1 MVEKQLWYK
10 KNLAKKIVFFKK
22 GQKEMEF
29 VKIGLFVYHMP
40 TFFLTKLFFQ
50 VFQISSSEKN
60 YLKRIL
66 VEKFIRAKKE
76 ILQNFDK
83 KIILMRKRI

>member
-40 TFFLTKLFFQ
+40 TFF
-50 VFQISSSEKN
+50 
-60 YLKRIL
+60 
-66 VEKFIRAKKE
+66 
-76 ILQNFDK
+76 
-83 KIILMRKRI
+83 

>member
-1 MVEKQLWYK
+1 MTTLVQKD
-10 KNLAKKIVFFKK
+10 LAKKMFFLKK

-40 TFFLTKLFFQ
+40 TFFY
-50 VFQISSSEKN
+50 QIIFLGLLDIFELKN

-66 VEKFIRAKKE
+66 VEKFIRAKKKFYR
-76 ILQNFDK
+76 ILTK
-83 KIILMRKRI
+83 KQFW